1 MGQDKKKN
9 IHYQHKVTTF
19 LSIKKREHK
28 SLEKNE
34 FFFGM
39 NKIGV
44 DDFPFLSSSNV
55 GWDDF
60 NFNIFLLDVILLC
73 FTLSH
78 ATYITVKP

>member
-34 FFFGM
+34 IFF
-39 NKIGV
+39 
-44 DDFPFLSSSNV
+44 
-55 GWDDF
+55 WDE
-60 NFNIFLLDVILLC
+60 
-73 FTLSH
+73 
-78 ATYITVKP
+78 